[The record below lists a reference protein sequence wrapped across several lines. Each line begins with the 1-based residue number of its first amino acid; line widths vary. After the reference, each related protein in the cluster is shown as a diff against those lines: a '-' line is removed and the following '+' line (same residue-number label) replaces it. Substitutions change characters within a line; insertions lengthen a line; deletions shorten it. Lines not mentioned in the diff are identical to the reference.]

1 MPPVIFTCAKVET
14 RHFVVGVERAV
25 EILVPGR
32 VNCFN
37 RFKCIELDPKLRGA
51 ADNNIG
57 SLHSLQKS
65 MIDADNLANT
75 VHNQSKQEQGQLTRL
90 QSL

>member
-1 MPPVIFTCAKVET
+1 MILTKTTVTSIFTCAEVET
-14 RHFVVGVERAV
+14 RHFVVGVERTV

-32 VNCFN
+32 VNRFN

-57 SLHSLQKS
+57 SLHSLQRS
-65 MIDADNLANT
+65 MIDADYF
-75 VHNQSKQEQGQLTRL
+75 GQYCT
-90 QSL
+90 Q